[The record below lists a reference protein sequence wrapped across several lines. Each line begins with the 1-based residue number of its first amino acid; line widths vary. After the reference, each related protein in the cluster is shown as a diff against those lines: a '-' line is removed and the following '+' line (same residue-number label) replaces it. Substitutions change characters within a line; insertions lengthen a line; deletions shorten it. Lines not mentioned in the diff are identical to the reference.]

1 MLLAAYRLDC
11 SHGDPC
17 DRRKKKLEM
26 LSQLL
31 LSSNNNPV
39 CYFLPE
45 QTAMVQNFMTRDTW
59 TGDVDETVSV
69 HNRSDPSIGDSKR
82 AHAKV
87 CHQAVSSFPE

>member
-17 DRRKKKLEM
+17 DRREKKLEM

-45 QTAMVQNFMTRDTW
+45 KTAMVQNFMTRDTW
-59 TGDVDETVSV
+59 TWDVDETVSV
-69 HNRSDPSIGDSKR
+69 HNRSDRSIGDSKR

-87 CHQAVSSFPE
+87 CHEAVSSFPE